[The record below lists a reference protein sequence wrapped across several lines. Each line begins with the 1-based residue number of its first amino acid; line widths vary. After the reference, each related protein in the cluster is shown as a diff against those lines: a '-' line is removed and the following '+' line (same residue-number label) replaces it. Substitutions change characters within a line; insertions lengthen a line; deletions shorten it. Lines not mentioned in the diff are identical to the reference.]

1 MNATDPTP
9 QPPAPAGTSMR
20 TLGLPTS
27 YPFADLLSGLVFL
40 FFHFGVGLVGTSES
54 ALYNQST
61 AVFTEGCLVA
71 GILLIAAAAF
81 GLMRTKAA
89 TLVDLLVNALVG
101 LFLVAIAAIWLAWGN
116 FLALVLG
123 VWSLLHLRTA
133 WDLASTWRL
142 RQRVD
147 RARAEHEHRATP

>member
-9 QPPAPAGTSMR
+9 QPSTPARATMR

-27 YPFADLLSGLVFL
+27 YPLADLVSGLVFL
-40 FFHFGVGLVGTSES
+40 FFHFGVGLVGTSDS

-61 AVFTEGCLVA
+61 AVFTKGCLVA

-81 GLMRTKAA
+81 GLTRTKAA
-89 TLVDLLVNALVG
+89 TVADLLVNALVG
-101 LFLVAIAAIWLAWGN
+101 VFLLAIAAIWLAWGN

-123 VWSLLHLRTA
+123 AWSLVHLRTA

-147 RARAEHEHRATP
+147 RARAEHEHRAMP